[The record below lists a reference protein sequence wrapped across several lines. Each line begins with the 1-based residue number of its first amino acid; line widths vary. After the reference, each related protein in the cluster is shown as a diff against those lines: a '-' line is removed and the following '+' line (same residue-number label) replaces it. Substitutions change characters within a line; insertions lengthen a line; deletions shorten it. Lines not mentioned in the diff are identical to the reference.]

1 MALSPIEIT
10 DLRPIRDLVYESLR
24 SAIMKGHLEAGE
36 RLVESEIAE
45 RLQVSRT
52 PVREALRM
60 LEKDGIATSVP
71 RRGTV
76 VVGLKLEDAIEIY
89 SILSVLEGLVA
100 KLAAEHITQAD
111 LQLLQQLKAKKPP
124 LGDFL
129 EYARIFAEFND
140 ILNRASRSTR
150 LMQLMETYASQLS
163 CLRYVSLDTPE
174 RQSAAWDEH
183 LTIIEAIEKR
193 DGLLAEERAKQHVQN
208 AMEACAAWGKHL
220 LKGTA
225 GGAKITN

>member
-1 MALSPIEIT
+1 MALSPIAIT

-24 SAIMKGHLEAGE
+24 SAIMQGHLEAGE

-60 LEKDGIATSVP
+60 LEKDGIAVSVP

-76 VVGLKLEDAIEIY
+76 VVGLKLEDALEIY

-100 KLAAEHITQAD
+100 KLAAEHITLAE
-111 LQLLQQLKAKKPP
+111 LQQLKQLKAKKPP
-124 LGDFL
+124 LGDFA
-129 EYARIFAEFND
+129 EYARIFAEFNN
-140 ILNRASRSTR
+140 ILNRASRSAR

-174 RQSAAWDEH
+174 RQCAAWDEH
-183 LTIIEAIEKR
+183 LTIIEAIEQR
-193 DGLLAEERAKQHVQN
+193 NGELAEQRAKLHVQH
-208 AMEACAAWGKHL
+208 AMEACAAPGKRKAMATPRH
-220 LKGTA
+220 K
-225 GGAKITN
+225 N

>member
-1 MALSPIEIT
+1 MVLSPLELT

-24 SAIMKGHLEAGE
+24 SAIMQGHLEAGE
-36 RLVESEIAE
+36 RLVESELAE

-60 LEKDGIATSVP
+60 LEKDGIAVSIP

-76 VVGLKLEDAIEIY
+76 VVGLKIEDAVEIY

-100 KLAAEHITQAD
+100 RLAARHITAD
-111 LQLLQQLKAKKPP
+111 ELQRLRQLKSKKPAP
-124 LGDFL
+124 GDFA
-129 EYARIFAEFND
+129 EYARIFAEFNA

-150 LMQLMETYASQLS
+150 LVQLMDTYASQLS

-174 RQSAAWDEH
+174 RQGAAWDEH
-183 LTIIEAIEKR
+183 LAIIEALEAR
-193 DGLLAEERAKQHVQN
+193 DGLLAEQRAKQHVQH
-208 AMEACAAWGKHL
+208 AMDAC
-220 LKGTA
+220 TA
-225 GGAKITN
+225 RAKRK

>member
-24 SAIMKGHLEAGE
+24 NAIMKGHLEAGE

-60 LEKDGIATSVP
+60 LEKDGIAVSVP

-76 VVGLKLEDAIEIY
+76 VVGLKLEDALEIY

-100 KLAAEHITQAD
+100 RLAAEHSTPEELA
-111 LQLLQQLKAKKPP
+111 QLKRLKAKKPP
-124 LGDFL
+124 LGDFA
-129 EYARIFAEFND
+129 EYARIFAEFNT

-150 LMQLMETYASQLS
+150 LMQLMETYASQLA
-163 CLRYVSLDTPE
+163 CLRYVSLDTPQ

-193 DGLLAEERAKQHVQN
+193 DGALAEQRAKQHVQN
-208 AMEACAAWGKHL
+208 AMEACAARGKRKETPRPRH
-220 LKGTA
+220 K
-225 GGAKITN
+225 N